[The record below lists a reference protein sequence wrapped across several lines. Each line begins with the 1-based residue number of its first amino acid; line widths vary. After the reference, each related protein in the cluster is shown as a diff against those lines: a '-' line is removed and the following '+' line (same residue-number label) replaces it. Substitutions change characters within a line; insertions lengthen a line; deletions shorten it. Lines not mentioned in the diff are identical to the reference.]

1 MLNKSGIREL
11 CYVVLVDE
19 IRPIEGKDRVE
30 CAVVGGWTVMVRK
43 GQFNVGDPAIY
54 FEVDSKV
61 PEKEPFM
68 FLAEKHFKIKIQ
80 KYGQFYSQGL
90 LMHAEDFGWKNITGI
105 YEHGKV
111 RKGIAKPDGTTF
123 FADDESRF
131 VTKELEVTYATK
143 SDRVR
148 KSDADKR
155 KYDSMAARNQN
166 LFRKKPFRWL
176 MRREWGRKLLFI
188 FFGKKRDNNTSFPTK
203 FPHVKKTDQER
214 CLIGQT
220 KVITDKGIFQI
231 QKIVNHRLD
240 VKVLSVNENNEL
252 EFKKIADYQK
262 FCNDDKL
269 LTIKYSYKPGT
280 GRTNSL
286 CCTTD
291 HRVLTQRG
299 YVKASD
305 LTCSDYLKMPCECYR
320 EDVLPLIYGMLLG
333 DSHIYI
339 DKRNKSN
346 LKIGFT
352 QGEKQLDYLKYKHD
366 TLSSAAKI
374 YRKGEGSLLNRTS
387 VFGFMLESDST
398 IDKWVRQVCMENGK
412 KKVTRTL
419 TDALTEESLAFWY
432 MDDGNLSYRC
442 DDKFSPRIRINTQG
456 FSFEENEL
464 LCDMLR
470 NRFGVDCKVR
480 LERGYYLIYVTTE
493 GTKKFLEMVTP
504 YMCKSMGYKTIP
516 SMEHLLESK
525 KHTYKKCFGLA
536 DVSINRIEVGQ
547 TKSKTIPKNHKYVYD
562 LEVENTHN
570 FVTDSVVSH
579 NCENMTWV
587 LNDKTPFIVTEKC
600 DGSSATYILEKK
612 RWDKF
617 EFYVCSRNVRM
628 YKEDQKCFHDKNYY
642 WEAAKQYDIEN
653 KLKDYLT
660 KHPNLQY
667 VCWQGELCGP
677 SIQSNPHK
685 LNNLHLFLF
694 HFIDSEIGKYD
705 IKKAEKI
712 WDYYHMEYVPITGDI
727 TLPDDFEQFKESAD
741 GFYDVS
747 VTEGKKNVA
756 REGFVYYKTDD
767 PNFSFKN
774 VSRRYLLSH
783 KDDSDDEE
791 EQQ

>member
-1 MLNKSGIREL
+1 MLNKNGLREL
-11 CYVVLVDE
+11 CYVVLIDD

-68 FLAEKHFKIKIQ
+68 FLSEKHFKIKIQ

-111 RKGIAKPDGTTF
+111 RKGISKPDGTAF

-143 SDRVR
+143 SDRAR

-203 FPHVKKTDQER
+203 FPYVKKTDQER
-214 CLIGQT
+214 
-220 KVITDKGIFQI
+220 
-231 QKIVNHRLD
+231 
-240 VKVLSVNENNEL
+240 
-252 EFKKIADYQK
+252 
-262 FCNDDKL
+262 
-269 LTIKYSYKPGT
+269 
-280 GRTNSL
+280 
-286 CCTTD
+286 
-291 HRVLTQRG
+291 
-299 YVKASD
+299 
-305 LTCSDYLKMPCECYR
+305 
-320 EDVLPLIYGMLLG
+320 
-333 DSHIYI
+333 
-339 DKRNKSN
+339 
-346 LKIGFT
+346 
-352 QGEKQLDYLKYKHD
+352 
-366 TLSSAAKI
+366 
-374 YRKGEGSLLNRTS
+374 
-387 VFGFMLESDST
+387 
-398 IDKWVRQVCMENGK
+398 
-412 KKVTRTL
+412 
-419 TDALTEESLAFWY
+419 
-432 MDDGNLSYRC
+432 
-442 DDKFSPRIRINTQG
+442 
-456 FSFEENEL
+456 
-464 LCDMLR
+464 
-470 NRFGVDCKVR
+470 
-480 LERGYYLIYVTTE
+480 
-493 GTKKFLEMVTP
+493 
-504 YMCKSMGYKTIP
+504 
-516 SMEHLLESK
+516 
-525 KHTYKKCFGLA
+525 
-536 DVSINRIEVGQ
+536 
-547 TKSKTIPKNHKYVYD
+547 
-562 LEVENTHN
+562 
-570 FVTDSVVSH
+570 
-579 NCENMTWV
+579 CENMTWV
-587 LNDKTPFIVTEKC
+587 LNDKTPFITTEKC
-600 DGSSATYILEKK
+600 DGSSATYILERK
-612 RWDKF
+612 RWNKF

-628 YKEDQKCFHDKNYY
+628 YKEDQKCFHDRNYY

-677 SIQSNPHK
+677 SIQANPHK

-705 IKKAEKI
+705 IIKAEKI
-712 WDYYHMEYVPITGDI
+712 WDYYHMEYVPILGNI
-727 TLPDDFEQFKESAD
+727 ILPDDFEQFKESAD

-747 VTEGKKNVA
+747 VTEGKKNIA

-774 VSRRYLLSH
+774 VSRKYLMKH

-791 EQQ
+791 EQ